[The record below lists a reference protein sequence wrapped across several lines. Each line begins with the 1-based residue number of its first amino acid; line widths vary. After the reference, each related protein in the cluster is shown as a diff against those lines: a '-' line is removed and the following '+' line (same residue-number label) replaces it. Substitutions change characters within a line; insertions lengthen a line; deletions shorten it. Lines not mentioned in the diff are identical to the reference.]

1 MRVSFSFSFSFLQC
15 WMLRDD
21 KNSICICTIFT
32 SPIFY
37 QQTLHTFYLGEEDEE
52 DGDYTFGNSYSALVD
67 HLKKD
72 LQIEI
77 NTPIASVAFSN
88 TDQGEWWSHLC
99 VFLNLYALFVDFNCI
114 DAFCTYYYT
123 LYELTA

>member
-1 MRVSFSFSFSFLQC
+1 MFTSTL
-15 WMLRDD
+15 
-21 KNSICICTIFT
+21 FT
-32 SPIFY
+32 SPLF
-37 QQTLHTFYLGEEDEE
+37 TNKHCPFYLGEEDEE

-88 TDQGEWWSHLC
+88 TDLGEWWSHLC
-99 VFLNLYALFVDFNCI
+99 VFSIYALSS
-114 DAFCTYYYT
+114 
-123 LYELTA
+123 